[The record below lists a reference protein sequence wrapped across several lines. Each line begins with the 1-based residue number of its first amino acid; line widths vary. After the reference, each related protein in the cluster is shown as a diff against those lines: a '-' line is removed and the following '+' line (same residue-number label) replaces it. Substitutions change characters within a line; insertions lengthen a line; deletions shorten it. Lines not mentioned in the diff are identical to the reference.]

1 MWTSKDI
8 LWRLLWRGDVKQI
21 FKDFNLHATYKCAI
35 SHRKPGGLNTDN
47 LWKLM
52 KRAGRRD
59 FLIFV
64 FVPPAPFLSRFL
76 PVLCQ
81 IARDRAEV
89 QGWPWAV
96 IVFFFSTNAFP
107 FHSLFLSSLLTLC
120 LSLGMARCTKTGD
133 CCCCCYR
140 VTRKVCVCV
149 FFPSSIYVKASR
161 KCFESLTWNVS
172 NFLTGCPSVLFQT
185 DIAAIS

>member
-1 MWTSKDI
+1 MWTSKNI

-21 FKDFNLHATYKCAI
+21 FRDFNLHATYKCAI

-133 CCCCCYR
+133 CCCCCCYR
-140 VTRKVCVCV
+140 VTRKVCVCFFFSLFHLCQSKQKV
-149 FFPSSIYVKASR
+149 FGITHL
-161 KCFESLTWNVS
+161 KC
-172 NFLTGCPSVLFQT
+172 Q
-185 DIAAIS
+185 

>member
-1 MWTSKDI
+1 MCFKSQKA
-8 LWRLLWRGDVKQI
+8 WRAQ
-21 FKDFNLHATYKCAI
+21 H
-35 SHRKPGGLNTDN
+35 DN

-52 KRAGRRD
+52 KRTGRRD
-59 FLIFV
+59 FLIVV
-64 FVPPAPFLSRFL
+64 FVPLAPFLSRFL

-133 CCCCCYR
+133 CCCYR

-149 FFPSSIYVKASR
+149 FSSSIYVKASR
-161 KCFESLTWNVS
+161 KCLESLTWNVS
-172 NFLTGCPSVLFQT
+172 NFLTGYPSVLFQT